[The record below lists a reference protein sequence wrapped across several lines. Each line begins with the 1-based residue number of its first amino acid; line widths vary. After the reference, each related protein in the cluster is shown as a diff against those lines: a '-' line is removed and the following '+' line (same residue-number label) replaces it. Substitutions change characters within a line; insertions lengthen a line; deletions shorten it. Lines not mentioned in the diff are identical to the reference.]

1 MRSSPAPD
9 LSPLIIA
16 GRYRV
21 RRLLKSA
28 SGIST
33 FLADDAEAASPG
45 PHAVVVKTTPA
56 GSLSTTA
63 WLRLEHEAAVVS
75 SLRPPGA
82 GVVAGRDGDT
92 AYIAQ
97 PYIDGTPLSDRLPLS
112 ITDTLVVAAG
122 VLGTLERMHAKGVV
136 HRDIKPANVIIDP
149 STPPAWAELI
159 DFGLARSNRLP
170 AAIRDLPVG
179 TAQFSA
185 PEQAG
190 LLEAG
195 VDERADLYA
204 LGALLF
210 TCLAGHPPFDGDDAA
225 EVFRSQIAA
234 PVPSLSASGPWV
246 PAAIEALVERLLRKN
261 PDDRY
266 QSAAAVRADIEEIAA
281 AIARGQADPP
291 VLIGLHDR
299 RVTLTE
305 PAFVG
310 RTAELDELNRQI
322 ERVAAGRGTLLGV
335 EAESGG
341 GKTRLLEELG
351 RRASQRSLW
360 VLHGQGL
367 DQTGQRPFQELGGLA
382 RGILSAAENDPELP
396 GRLRAAV
403 GEHAQAIVAALPE
416 LSPVLQPGTAPEPA
430 ADSPEDRLGPESY
443 GEARS
448 LMALPHLLSA
458 LGWEGHPALVIL
470 DDCQWADV
478 LTARLLAR
486 WQSSSGGR
494 GWVGI
499 VIAYRSEE
507 VDAQHPLRSL
517 RAATLKLRPLE
528 TAEISGLVQ
537 SMAGPL
543 PEPAIETLTRLSQG
557 NPFMASAVLR
567 GMVEC
572 GALVASREAW
582 TVDLVALRG
591 VQASRRAASFL
602 LRRMDLLSPPA
613 LTLLSVGAV
622 LGKEF
627 ELGLGVSLAGLDAV
641 QAVPALAEAQ
651 ARRIVWV
658 DDDGNRCVFFHDKLR
673 EALLERMT
681 AEERR
686 ALHLWAAE
694 MIEEQ
699 KPDRIY
705 ELAYHFDAAG
715 AAGRALPYALAAG
728 QRARG
733 QYALEVAEAQ
743 YRIAGRAAEAA
754 GATPEQR
761 LQAAE
766 GLGEVLSLRG
776 CYPEAVDHL
785 RQARTLAGTPMARAQ
800 LDWRLGEVSFRC
812 GNVNDALGE
821 LQAALG
827 ELGRRVPRNR
837 ALLVLAFVVELAVQA
852 VHTLTPRRLRRRR
865 KPMPEAEA
873 LAAHVYSRLAYVNW
887 FRSGRIPCAWAHL
900 RGMNMAERW
909 APGPEL
915 AQSYSEHAPVMTMI
929 PWYRRGITYAERSLK
944 IRTALGDQWGQGQ
957 SLSFLGVVRYGASQY
972 RPAIDCFTRALQLL
986 ERTGDRWEGNTAAW
1000 HLALAHYRLGE
1011 LSRAAELAQA
1021 TYRQAMEIGDQAA
1034 AGISLSIWSRSTSG
1048 QLPARLVDQELSKHT
1063 DDAHT

>member
-1 MRSSPAPD
+1 
-9 LSPLIIA
+9 
-16 GRYRV
+16 
-21 RRLLKSA
+21 
-28 SGIST
+28 
-33 FLADDAEAASPG
+33 
-45 PHAVVVKTTPA
+45 
-56 GSLSTTA
+56 
-63 WLRLEHEAAVVS
+63 
-75 SLRPPGA
+75 
-82 GVVAGRDGDT
+82 
-92 AYIAQ
+92 
-97 PYIDGTPLSDRLPLS
+97 
-112 ITDTLVVAAG
+112 
-122 VLGTLERMHAKGVV
+122 VV
-136 HRDIKPANVIIDP
+136 HRDIKPANVIIDR
-149 STPPAWAELI
+149 SSPPAWAELI
-159 DFGLARSNRLP
+159 DFGLARSDRLP

-190 LLEAG
+190 LLEAE

-210 TCLAGHPPFDGDDAA
+210 TCLAGHPPFDGDDAG
-225 EVFRSQIAA
+225 EVLRSQITA
-234 PVPSLSASGPWV
+234 PVPSLSSVLTSPTTWV
-246 PAAIEALVERLLRKN
+246 PAAVEALVERLLRKD

-266 QSAAAVRADIEEIAA
+266 QAAAAVRADIDEIAA

-291 VLIGLHDR
+291 VLIGRHDR

-310 RTAELDELNRQI
+310 RTPELDELSRQI
-322 ERVAAGRGTLLGV
+322 ERVAAGRGTLLAV

-341 GKTRLLEELG
+341 GKTRLLEELA
-351 RRASQRSLW
+351 RRAAQRSLW
-360 VLHGQGL
+360 VLRGQGL
-367 DQTGQRPFQELGGLA
+367 DQTGQRPFQVLEGLA
-382 RGILSAAENDPELP
+382 RAILRAAETDPGLP
-396 GRLRAAV
+396 ERLREAV
-403 GEHAQAIVAALPE
+403 GEHAQAIAAALPE
-416 LSPVLQPGTAPEPA
+416 LAPVLQPGATPEPSGEPA
-430 ADSPEDRLGPESY
+430 EDRLGPESY

-458 LGWEGHPALVIL
+458 LGSAGHPALVIL

-486 WQSSSGGR
+486 WSSSAGGR

-499 VIAYRSEE
+499 IIAFRSEE
-507 VDAQHPLRSL
+507 VGAQHPLRSL

-528 TAEISGLVQ
+528 AAEIAGLVQ

-543 PEPAIETLTRLSQG
+543 PEPAIETVTRLSQG

-572 GALVASREAW
+572 GALVASKEAW

-627 ELGLGVSLAGLDAV
+627 ELSLGVALAELDAV

-651 ARRIVWV
+651 ARRIIWV
-658 DDDGNRCVFFHDKLR
+658 DEDGDRCVFFHDKLR

-694 MIEEQ
+694 LIEEQ
-699 KPDRIY
+699 TPNRIY
-705 ELAYHFDAAG
+705 QLAYHFDAGG
-715 AAGRALPYALAAG
+715 AASRALPYALSAG
-728 QRARG
+728 ARARS

-743 YRIAGRAAEAA
+743 YRIAWGAADAA

-761 LQAAE
+761 LQATE

-776 CYPEAVDHL
+776 SYPEAIEHL
-785 RQARTLAGTPMARAQ
+785 REARSLAGTPMARAQ

-821 LQAALG
+821 LEAALG

-837 ALLVLAFVVELAVQA
+837 VLMVLAVLAELAVQA
-852 VHTLTPRRLRRRR
+852 VHTLTPKRFRRRH

-873 LAAHVYSRLAYVNW
+873 LAAHVYSRLAYVHW

-900 RGMNMAERW
+900 RGLNMAERW

-915 AQSYSEHAPVMTMI
+915 AQAYSEHAPVMTMI
-929 PWYRRGITYAERSLK
+929 PWYRRGVA
-944 IRTALGDQWGQGQ
+944 
-957 SLSFLGVVRYGASQY
+957 
-972 RPAIDCFTRALQLL
+972 
-986 ERTGDRWEGNTAAW
+986 
-1000 HLALAHYRLGE
+1000 
-1011 LSRAAELAQA
+1011 
-1021 TYRQAMEIGDQAA
+1021 
-1034 AGISLSIWSRSTSG
+1034 
-1048 QLPARLVDQELSKHT
+1048 
-1063 DDAHT
+1063 